1 MSKGSSNTVQKAD
14 PWSGQQPYLTDLYS
28 QAQSQLQAGPQQFY
42 PNKLYADPTQDVIA
56 AEEMARQA
64 ALGGQT
70 DLAGDI
76 ASATRFGL
84 MSPQNLSNNPYI
96 ADAALA
102 ALRPLYTQTQG
113 LLQQARRDAT
123 GAGQLGGD
131 RQSIL
136 ESNVIGNYLQR
147 AGDLTSQMYSGAY
160 QDAMKTQQQAL
171 LSAPQALQASL
182 APAQTLG
189 AVGASQQARQQQA
202 IDAAR
207 AKFEFEQQAPGR
219 SLSDYANIVAGSMLP
234 ATTSIS
240 GGDPSLMQKAIGG
253 GLMGAGT
260 YGALSGGMLGGTA
273 GTGFLGMTGGAGMA
287 GMAGP
292 IGLAIGALS
301 LFS

>member
-1 MSKGSSNTVQKAD
+1 MMSKGSSNTVQKAD
-14 PWSGQQPYLTDLYS
+14 PWSGQQAYLTDLYS
-28 QAQSQLQAGPQQFY
+28 RAQGQIQAGPQQFY
-42 PNKLYADPTQDVIA
+42 PNKLYADPTETQLT

-70 DLAGDI
+70 DLAGDVTA
-76 ASATRFGL
+76 ASRFGL
-84 MSPQNLSNNPYI
+84 MAPQNLSNNPYI
-96 ADAALA
+96 ADATLA

-131 RQSIL
+131 RQGIL

-147 AGDLTSQMYSGAY
+147 AGDITSQMYSGAY
-160 QDAMKTQQQAL
+160 QDAMKTQQQAIM
-171 LSAPQALQASL
+171 SSPQAFQAGL

-189 AVGASQQARQQQA
+189 AVGATEQARVQQA

-219 SLSDYANIVAGSMLP
+219 ALSDYGNIVAGSMLP
-234 ATTSIS
+234 GQTSIS
-240 GGDPSLMQKAIGG
+240 GGDPSFGQKAIGA
-253 GLMGAGT
+253 GLLGAGT
-260 YGALSGGMLGGTA
+260 YGAVGSGMLGGTA
-273 GTGFLGMTGGAGMA
+273 AVQGGAAATGLA
-287 GMAGP
+287 AMAGP
-292 IGLAIGALS
+292 IALAIGAAS

>member
-160 QDAMKTQQQAL
+160 QDAMETQHLKHYKHHLHQ
-171 LSAPQALQASL
+171 
-182 APAQTLG
+182 
-189 AVGASQQARQQQA
+189 R
-202 IDAAR
+202 
-207 AKFEFEQQAPGR
+207 KH
-219 SLSDYANIVAGSMLP
+219 
-234 ATTSIS
+234 
-240 GGDPSLMQKAIGG
+240 
-253 GLMGAGT
+253 
-260 YGALSGGMLGGTA
+260 
-273 GTGFLGMTGGAGMA
+273 
-287 GMAGP
+287 
-292 IGLAIGALS
+292 
-301 LFS
+301 